1 MLWNW
6 KASGQLELNVQDRG
20 STNGTKLNSVCLDVK
35 TWYPVRS
42 GDHLLVGT
50 TQFTVMTTA
59 NEHDKNQKKS
69 SGSSSS
75 NVRAKK

>member
-20 STNGTKLNSVCLDVK
+20 STNGTKLNSVRLDVK

-42 GDHLLVGT
+42 GDILLVGT
-50 TQFTVMTTA
+50 TQFTVSCTTG
-59 NEHDKNQKKS
+59 NENDKNQKKS
-69 SGSSSS
+69 AG
-75 NVRAKK
+75 NGRAKK